1 MVAVLGC
8 DLRLRALSF
17 VCSFPLNC
25 LLGECVLGAA
35 PSSAS
40 TVPGH

>member
-25 LLGECVLGAA
+25 LGECVLGAA